1 MDTKK
6 FEILEKITDL
16 GSLSLA
22 AEALGLTQP
31 AVSHSLAAL
40 EEEFGFALMRRSRI
54 GARLTGEG
62 EKIMPFIRRVLRE
75 EEQLQQTA
83 AALRGLTA
91 GTVRIATFTSIAV
104 HWLPAIIREFE
115 QLHPQ
120 ISFTLFNGDYHDVDR
135 WLSDGSADLG
145 FITLP
150 TSLDC
155 ECIFLKEDRLMAV
168 LPPRHPLAERDACPV
183 AELAREPFIS
193 LPDNSDNDARLAL
206 KAASIRPDV
215 RFTTK
220 DDYAILAMVAQGL
233 GVSVVPELL
242 LEGTSQDIAIRP
254 LDPPSSRALAL
265 AVPAGEKAGPAT
277 RRFAEYVVEWVR
289 RDPSHRPE

>member
-6 FEILEKITDL
+6 YEILEKITDL

-31 AVSHSLAAL
+31 AVSHTLAQL
-40 EEEFGFALMRRSRI
+40 EEEFGFSLMRRSRI
-54 GARLTGEG
+54 GARLTSEG
-62 EKIMPFIRRVLRE
+62 EKIMPFVRRVLRD
-75 EEQLQQTA
+75 EEQLFQTA
-83 AALRGLTA
+83 AELRGLTA

-115 QLHPQ
+115 QLYPN

-135 WLSDGSADLG
+135 WLSDGSVDLG
-145 FITLP
+145 FIALP
-150 TSLDC
+150 SELGC

-168 LPPRHPLAERDACPV
+168 LPPQHPLAKSDTCPV
-183 AELAREPFIS
+183 GELAKEPFIS
-193 LPDNSDNDARLAL
+193 LPETSDNDARLAL
-206 KAASIRPDV
+206 KAARIRPEV

-254 LDPPSSRALAL
+254 LDPPASRALAL
-265 AVPAGEKAGPAT
+265 AIPAGEKAGPAT
-277 RRFAEYVVEWVR
+277 RRFAEYVLDWVKKKSKK
-289 RDPSHRPE
+289 D

>member
-6 FEILEKITDL
+6 YEILEKITDL

-31 AVSHSLAAL
+31 AVSHTLAQL
-40 EEEFGFALMRRSRI
+40 EEEFGFSLMRRSRI
-54 GARLTGEG
+54 GARLTSEG
-62 EKIMPFIRRVLRE
+62 EKIMPFVRRVLRD
-75 EEQLQQTA
+75 EEQLFQTA
-83 AALRGLTA
+83 AELRGLTA

-115 QLHPQ
+115 QLYPN

-135 WLSDGSADLG
+135 WLSDGSVDLG
-145 FITLP
+145 FIALP
-150 TSLDC
+150 SELGC

-168 LPPRHPLAERDACPV
+168 LPPQHPLAKNDTCPV
-183 AELAREPFIS
+183 SELAKEPFIS
-193 LPDNSDNDARLAL
+193 LPETSDNDARLAL
-206 KAASIRPDV
+206 KAARIRPEV

-254 LDPPSSRALAL
+254 LDPPASRALAL
-265 AVPAGEKAGPAT
+265 AIPAGEKAGPAT
-277 RRFAEYVVEWVR
+277 RRFAEYVLDWVKKKSKK
-289 RDPSHRPE
+289 D

>member
-6 FEILEKITDL
+6 YEILEKITDL

-31 AVSHSLAAL
+31 AVSHTLAQL
-40 EEEFGFALMRRSRI
+40 EEEFGFSLMRRSRI
-54 GARLTGEG
+54 GARLTSEG
-62 EKIMPFIRRVLRE
+62 EKIMPFVRRVLRD
-75 EEQLQQTA
+75 EEQLFQTA
-83 AALRGLTA
+83 AELRGLTA
-91 GTVRIATFTSIAV
+91 GAVRIATFTSIAV

-115 QLHPQ
+115 QLYPN

-135 WLSDGSADLG
+135 WLSDGSVDLG
-145 FITLP
+145 FIALP
-150 TSLDC
+150 SELGC

-168 LPPRHPLAERDACPV
+168 LPPQHPLAKSDTCPV
-183 AELAREPFIS
+183 SELAKEPFIS
-193 LPDNSDNDARLAL
+193 LPETSDNDARLAL
-206 KAASIRPDV
+206 KAARIRPEV

-254 LDPPSSRALAL
+254 LDPPASRALAL
-265 AVPAGEKAGPAT
+265 AIPAGEKAGPAT
-277 RRFAEYVVEWVR
+277 RRFAEYVQDWVKKKSKK
-289 RDPSHRPE
+289 D